1 MPLKMPPLYVRASIA
16 TAFVTML
23 WGIDTSSVGPVTSM
37 SSFKSSFGSFPPTV
51 HGAIVSSMLV
61 TGTFSAL
68 VAGVLADQH
77 GRVSVISAGAAIYA
91 LGAALECGAV
101 HLAMF
106 VAGRAVKGAGTGLFV
121 STVSVQLC
129 EITPAKVRGFWVAF
143 SQFLLTVGLVLG
155 YFVCY
160 ATGRIENSSASWRVP
175 LAIQSALALIF
186 AITVVFVPPSPRWLL
201 SKGREE
207 EAKTIMRKLGFSQDE
222 QAETLSQPTPRQNM
236 RSMLSDFRTAL
247 SQPYRSRTL
256 FGIFLMTAQ
265 QLSGINGV
273 LYYSPLMFRQAG
285 LPSEEASFLA
295 SGVTAV
301 VICAVTIPATIF
313 ADAWGRKTSTLI
325 GGVGICVTMFV
336 MGSLYAANQVHE
348 QGAGRWV
355 VIVCIYLF
363 NIAFNA
369 TWAVSFRTYLVES
382 LPRETRS
389 SGAALAQ
396 VGNWAAD
403 FVVAF
408 ATPPFLAA
416 SGSGPYFSFG
426 GCTAIAV
433 AVCAVWMVETR
444 LKSLESIEADYLK
457 RGEKGACLVGEREVG
472 VRT

>member
-1 MPLKMPPLYVRASIA
+1 MPPLYVRASIA

-77 GRVSVISAGAAIYA
+77 GRVCVISAGAAIYA

-155 YFVCY
+155 YFICY
-160 ATGRIENSSASWRVP
+160 ATGRIEDSSASWRVP

-186 AITVVFVPPSPRWLL
+186 ATTVVFVPPSPRWLL
-201 SKGREE
+201 SKGRED
-207 EAKTIMRKLGFSQDE
+207 EAKTIMTKLGFSESE
-222 QAETLSQPTPRQNM
+222 QAETLSQTAPLETRQNV
-236 RSMLSDFRTAL
+236 RAMLSDFRTAL
-247 SQPYRSRTL
+247 SPPYRSRTL
-256 FGIFLMTAQ
+256 FGIFLMTSQ

-301 VICAVTIPATIF
+301 VICAVTIPATFF
-313 ADAWGRKTSTLI
+313 ADAWGRKTSTLV
-325 GGVGICVTMFV
+325 GGVGICVSMLL
-336 MGSLYAANQVHE
+336 MGSLYAADQVHE
-348 QGAGRWV
+348 GRGAGRWV

-416 SGSGPYFSFG
+416 SGSGPYFLFG
-426 GCTAIAV
+426 G
-433 AVCAVWMVETR
+433 
-444 LKSLESIEADYLK
+444 Y
-457 RGEKGACLVGEREVG
+457 
-472 VRT
+472 